1 MLKNKNDRE
10 WVRFCRGLIIGIA
23 RALYKRPKILLLD
36 EPTSSLDKESELA
49 IINILKEIKNELI
62 IIMITHKPEI
72 AKLSDKIYV
81 IENKT
86 FSCNG
91 NHDDLIYRSNMYSKA
106 YNMLI
111 S

>member
-1 MLKNKNDRE
+1 
-10 WVRFCRGLIIGIA
+10 
-23 RALYKRPKILLLD
+23 
-36 EPTSSLDKESELA
+36 
-49 IINILKEIKNELI
+49 
-62 IIMITHKPEI
+62 MITHKPEI